1 MGRKNI
7 CLHFSIIFRGICCS
21 ASPAAVSHW
30 WSVISYCSPEAFG
43 NTSGRSPEEEETP
56 GCKQAAGEN
65 EKPVKESQLYAQSSP
80 TPETGQAKGSG
91 TGKGAPEQKHALQ
104 TLQKV
109 SAAHFSGQNVETEGP
124 ARKVLTILE
133 GKEKVINLDVIVG
146 IPVRI
151 INNDCVGCSKVYAQ
165 TTGAGREEKAEL
177 LSTRS

>member
-1 MGRKNI
+1 MEGPQTGGDTWLQTSSRREQK
-7 CLHFSIIFRGICCS
+7 
-21 ASPAAVSHW
+21 AS
-30 WSVISYCSPEAFG
+30 G
-43 NTSGRSPEEEETP
+43 
-56 GCKQAAGEN
+56 
-65 EKPVKESQLYAQSSP
+65 SSN
-80 TPETGQAKGSG
+80 
-91 TGKGAPEQKHALQ
+91 GKGAPGQKRALQ
-104 TLQKV
+104 TPQV
-109 SAAHFSGQNVETEGP
+109 SAAHFSGQNVEREGP